1 MKICPNCQQSNPDD
15 ANFCSSCGMPL
26 TNVASEKS
34 KPSSLPAGFAGRRP
48 DFVSMPEN
56 KAPKTPDEQQL
67 EELAR
72 SGGLKVE
79 YEPDDEPEPKDEEK
93 KDGDKEESDE
103 KEDSPKSAIIAV
115 VLILSALVLLLGGI
129 VVMQMIDQTKQS
141 EPSFNPP
148 EIGSLE
154 ESKVTYFD
162 SSYNDDWKNSRPADE
177 GEQEFE
183 DLTEPSESNET
194 TPSGTSSSNSSNE
207 GEQYRALYVMKLRNQ
222 PSTEGEQVG
231 RVDQYEIVSIAE
243 TKKTSDGSVWGRLAD
258 STSWVCISDAETTYL
273 EKE

>member
-34 KPSSLPAGFAGRRP
+34 KPSSLPAGFTGRRP

-56 KAPKTPDEQQL
+56 KVSKTPDEQQL

-79 YEPDDEPEPKDEEK
+79 YEPDDEPKKEESQEDEK
-93 KDGDKEESDE
+93 KEDSDE

-162 SSYNDDWKNSRPADE
+162 SSYHDDWKNSRPADE

-183 DLTEPSESNET
+183 DLSEPSSSNET
-194 TPSGTSSSNSSNE
+194 TPSTSSTPNSSNE
-207 GEQYRALYVMKLRNQ
+207 EEQYRALYVMKIRNQ
-222 PSTEGEQVG
+222 PSIDGEQVG
-231 RVDQYEIVSIAE
+231 RVDQYQIVSIVE
-243 TKKTSDGSVWGRLAD
+243 TKKASDDSVWGRLAD
-258 STSWVCISDAETTYL
+258 STNWVCISDAETTYL